1 MAKLW
6 IEMEKPLV
14 GTGFALAGG
23 ISNLFRLIFELPVG
37 NPSRDFEWVGKS
49 LQLREEVSLNI

>member
-37 NPSRDFEWVGKS
+37 NPSRDFE
-49 LQLREEVSLNI
+49 